1 MCVSPRPLL
10 VERLPWLLLKLLLLL
25 LLVLV
30 VVLPGR
36 DMERSVV
43 WDACCTEVPVEPAVR
58 RPASGAVR
66 GREAAAVE
74 EEEVEEVVARYVP
87 EVGAARRDG
96 GGDWRRV
103 SSVSLMV
110 LERPPGVG
118 VGCAGG
124 GGSGGR

>member
-10 VERLPWLLLKLLLLL
+10 VERLPWLLLKLLLL

-43 WDACCTEVPVEPAVR
+43 WDACCTEVPAEPAVR

-66 GREAAAVE
+66 GREAAAV
-74 EEEVEEVVARYVP
+74 EVEEVVARYVP